1 MTDDLGAK
9 LALLTDE
16 RPEPADPA
24 APIRSRIESR
34 QRRRR
39 TTAAV
44 CAAAVVIAVVVAST
58 VVGTIKSAEPQVAA
72 PSQTPTTR
80 STTLEFKYTP
90 LPEPWSDEPAFTT
103 QPDSLKYAPA
113 FYVTDG
119 SIPNEHWAVASTYS
133 DGCLVITDEGPA
145 KSFGGAMGCFYENW
159 QPDQRSQYKT
169 VPAVIPN
176 AGSPTHLTMV
186 MGAVSAEAR
195 KVRITAGGKTYST
208 DAIGTPNS
216 SRLRFFAVV
225 VNAAESQVTAV
236 TPIDAAGN
244 VAPSPGS

>member
-9 LALLTDE
+9 LALLTDD

-24 APIRSRIESR
+24 APIRARIRTR
-34 QRRRR
+34 QLHRR
-39 TTAAV
+39 TAAAV
-44 CAAAVVIAVVVAST
+44 CAAAVAIAVVVAGS
-58 VVGTIKSAEPQVAA
+58 VIGSIKSAEPGVA
-72 PSQTPTTR
+72 TPGQRTHGLDFTYTR
-80 STTLEFKYTP
+80 

-103 QPDSLKYAPA
+103 QPDALKYGPA

-119 SIPNEHWAVASTYS
+119 SIPNEHWAVASYYS

-145 KSFGGAMGCFYENW
+145 KSFGGAQGCFDQNW
-159 QPDQRSQYKT
+159 RPDQRSQYKT

-176 AGSPTHLTMV
+176 LSSPMPLTMV

-195 KVRITAGGKTYST
+195 KVRITAGGKTYDT

-216 SRLRFFAVV
+216 SRFRFFAVV
-225 VNAAESQVTAV
+225 VNATESQITAV
-236 TPIDAAGN
+236 TPQDAAGK
-244 VAPSPGS
+244 VAPTPR

>member
-24 APIRSRIESR
+24 APIRSRIQRR

-39 TTAAV
+39 TAAAV
-44 CAAAVVIAVVVAST
+44 CAAAAAIAVVVAGS
-58 VVGTIKSAEPQVAA
+58 VIGSIKSADPGVATTTQS
-72 PSQTPTTR
+72 PSQR
-80 STTLEFKYTP
+80 SQNLDFRYTP
-90 LPEPWSDEPAFTT
+90 LPEPWSDVPAFTT
-103 QPDSLKYAPA
+103 QPDSLKYGPA
-113 FYVTDG
+113 FYVTEG
-119 SIPNEHWAVASTYS
+119 SIPNEHWAVASYYS

-145 KSFGGAMGCFYENW
+145 NSFGGAQGCFYENW
-159 QPDQRSQYKT
+159 QPDQRAQYKT

-176 AGSPTHLTMV
+176 LSSPKPLTMV

-195 KVRITAGGKTYST
+195 KVRVTAGGKNYTV

-216 SRLRFFAVV
+216 SRFRFFAVV
-225 VNAAESQVTAV
+225 VDATESQITAV
-236 TPIDAAGN
+236 TPLDAAGRI
-244 VAPSPGS
+244 APSPR